1 VSISIGSVSVKTR
14 LVIAAVTGIV
24 TATVS
29 PEYVTAAVVDE
40 SISLTAS
47 PQSISMQVKV
57 VPLTTLDPEAVTTTE
72 LVQLEISPEYAD
84 TLAMSDSDEKEVD
97 TVLTDTVTVAE
108 SLFKA
113 VTNPIDFDP
122 SDDDVDPTPVTMA
135 DAIDSFDVDKPLT
148 DTTTISEL
156 AALDVGISPSDN
168 LASPTDAIDDF
179 NVGKVATDAV
189 TTAEA
194 IDRFDVTTEFDDAVT
209 ISESTAKDFT
219 HGGFTDSVAAVESS
233 IKVFNSSVD
242 FDPSDADVDPDPI
255 TPSDQIDT
263 FDINKAI
270 ADALS
275 ATESDEKTLT
285 RPDVSDSVAASE
297 SASKDVTKPAVSDAV
312 TAVEGIK
319 NNPQIVKTD
328 SATVTEAIT
337 KFDPR
342 LTKTDSVATSEA
354 IDEFDVGKTLT
365 DSASMAEAIDDF
377 DVGKA
382 LTDTTNTPTDAIDE
396 FDVGKVLTDTISVT
410 EVLAKNFTEVVD
422 YDRTDADADA
432 DPVTATDSPALSTT
446 KPGITATVSMSESA
460 AKDATKPGITDT
472 VSMSESSTLD
482 IQLAKSDNIA
492 TPYDAI
498 GPFVVDAVYTDAI
511 TVTESIN
518 TSLVLGESDYL
529 YPDYV
534 VASDGD
540 STFRY
545 ADNNGSVLTPDTVMA
560 VGQHWSILNDTYI
573 RSYNTDAAYRNRQ
586 FVQQRRLTRVSRYA
600 DQLAGSSSQLNSAL
614 LWGLT
619 SDSFNYENY
628 TNVIGGAGVINE
640 PMLLSEYVTYPDTS
654 GAGLVVRFHYTDTDD
669 RTLGGHN
676 LNETPIL

>member
-1 VSISIGSVSVKTR
+1 MSISIGSVSVKTR

-72 LVQLEISPEYAD
+72 LVQLEMSPEYAD
-84 TLAMSDSDEKEVD
+84 TLAMSDSDEKEVNA
-97 TVLTDTVTVAE
+97 VLTDTVTVAE

-113 VTNPIDFDP
+113 VTNPVDFDP

-194 IDRFDVTTEFDDAVT
+194 IDRFDVTTEFDDVVT

-342 LTKTDSVATSEA
+342 LTKTDSVVPSEA

-472 VSMSESSTLD
+472 VSMSESSALD
-482 IQLAKSDNIA
+482 IQLVKSDNIA

-498 GPFVVDAVYTDAI
+498 GPFVVAAVYTDAI
-511 TVTESIN
+511 TVTESVS
-518 TSLVLGESDYL
+518 TLLTLGESDYV
-529 YPDYV
+529 YPDIVYM
-534 VASDGD
+534 SDGEE
-540 STFRY
+540 
-545 ADNNGSVLTPDTVMA
+545 G
-560 VGQHWSILNDTYI
+560 
-573 RSYNTDAAYRNRQ
+573 
-586 FVQQRRLTRVSRYA
+586 FVQDRFRFTKLDYTAQVNSGDML
-600 DQLAGSSSQLNSAL
+600 LNSTVI
-614 LWGLT
+614 WGGATDDLARA
-619 SDSFNYENY
+619 SY
-628 TNVIGGAGVINE
+628 TGVIGYDGFIGQVVMNSDTI
-640 PMLLSEYVTYPDTS
+640 TYPDTS
-654 GAGLVVRFHYTDTDD
+654 NAGLVVNFLYTDVDEDD
-669 RTLGGHN
+669 RALGGYYFN
-676 LNETPIL
+676 QTPINAGNSVVGARTVL